1 MKWKKKSHGQRWS
14 SQFTF
19 HMPFLLHFWRTY
31 ENVALCMCLF
41 QRRPSSCMHHVY
53 SWTPYPF
60 LILLA
65 PLAEK
70 PLIPSP
76 AYILGFI
83 FKTCDFPEDD
93 TRHIRLPLLRIT
105 IQRRRK
111 RELRGRERKTL
122 RSGTESKQAV
132 IVFTTRV
139 VLCHHCQERIHLEQ
153 RHGPEKIHIPEI
165 QFYLGY
171 AHAHFTFFTLG
182 ISSEK
187 KIRHDVG
194 KILWWEVSKNLSL
207 CFGDFFRHWS
217 NPVCDSA
224 SHNNQVYKRL
234 DHGTTVPKPHLDI
247 QSENRVVLLRVRR

>member
-1 MKWKKKSHGQRWS
+1 
-14 SQFTF
+14 
-19 HMPFLLHFWRTY
+19 
-31 ENVALCMCLF
+31 MCLF

-132 IVFTTRV
+132 IVFTTSSSSTLPSLPRTNSLGATSRPGENSHTWNTILSE
-139 VLCHHCQERIHLEQ
+139 LCACALHVRYPPNFVRKKNTMWVKFCDGRSPRTYPYVSEISSDIGAIRIVT
-153 RHGPEKIHIPEI
+153 RHPTTTRFINALPRSRDNSPEAS
-165 QFYLGY
+165 LGY
-171 AHAHFTFFTLG
+171 M
-182 ISSEK
+182 
-187 KIRHDVG
+187 
-194 KILWWEVSKNLSL
+194 
-207 CFGDFFRHWS
+207 
-217 NPVCDSA
+217 
-224 SHNNQVYKRL
+224 
-234 DHGTTVPKPHLDI
+234 
-247 QSENRVVLLRVRR
+247 